1 MPVFT
6 CSSGHCSRWISVSA
20 IPGGNPTALA
30 DPERWATD
38 YVRCAGC
45 KRYLCDR
52 CHRGEQC
59 TCGGKFYRPGPE
71 EAIAIMHGEVPAG
84 PTAVPAAQ
92 IPSPSD
98 GAGKQGKPWWKF
110 WQ

>member
-1 MPVFT
+1 M
-6 CSSGHCSRWISVSA
+6 SA
-20 IPGGNPTALA
+20 IAGGNPTALA
-30 DPERWATD
+30 DPERWATV

-52 CHRGEQC
+52 CHAPGAKDQC

-71 EAIAIMHGEVPAG
+71 EAIAIMHGEVPTG
-84 PTAVPAAQ
+84 PRAEPPAPQSTPPAK
-92 IPSPSD
+92 D
-98 GAGKQGKPWWKF
+98 GKPWWKF